1 MHPVV
6 EEKIIVPVL
15 DLDSFKSS
23 RLDES
28 YIAAFAYLTKQLL
41 KQWVGDPEKYAHI
54 PPDVRKR
61 LKLDGGIIGED
72 VGQHAVREIV
82 VRGNPQEVKA
92 YAKAL
97 GAEAEYLK
105 IYSDLGP
112 DDPKTAGAKAMLDAV
127 TNEFERVSGL
137 QWPFK

>member
-6 EEKIIVPVL
+6 EEKVVVPVL
-15 DLDSFKSS
+15 DLKSG

-61 LKLDGGIIGED
+61 LKLKGGIIGED
-72 VGQHAVREIV
+72 TGQYAVREIV
-82 VRGNPQEVKA
+82 VRGNAQEVEA

-112 DDPKTAGAKAMLDAV
+112 NDPKATRASAMLDMV
-127 TNEFERVSGL
+127 TSEFERISGL